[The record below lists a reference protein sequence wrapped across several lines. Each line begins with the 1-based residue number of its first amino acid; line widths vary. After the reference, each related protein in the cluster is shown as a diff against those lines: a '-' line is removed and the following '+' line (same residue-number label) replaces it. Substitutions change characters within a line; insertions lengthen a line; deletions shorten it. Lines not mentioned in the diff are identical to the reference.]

1 MSMNNVLLRLL
12 VLSAE
17 SQITTLLCVLET
29 NSYFLTNFFIYSGL
43 NPPSTWTFWTSL

>member
-1 MSMNNVLLRLL
+1 MSIKNVLLRLL
-12 VLSAE
+12 LLSAE
-17 SQITTLLCVLET
+17 PQITILLCVIET